1 MGWTGDGSREMRQDN
16 WTDFK
21 RTVGDGDFESALYA
35 VDEALVLLRK
45 KYGPE
50 LVSVMLFG
58 SLARKSR
65 TYDDIDLLLVTDQN
79 LGSTHEVTKEL
90 SQEIFGQLFWEHG
103 ELFSFVVYSKAQF
116 EGLRGQLPLLD
127 EVEKD
132 RVLLYGQDLF
142 AETSG

>member
-1 MGWTGDGSREMRQDN
+1 MKRDN

-21 RTVGDGDFESALYA
+21 RTVGDGDFASALYA
-35 VDEALVLLRK
+35 VDEALALLRK
-45 KYGPE
+45 KYGPA

-65 TYDDIDLLLVTDQN
+65 TYDDIDLLLVTDQS

-90 SQEIFGQLFWEHG
+90 SQEIFGHLFWEHG

-142 AETSG
+142 TETPG

>member
-1 MGWTGDGSREMRQDN
+1 MKRDN
-16 WTDFK
+16 WADFK

-35 VDEALVLLRK
+35 VDKALALLRK
-45 KYGPE
+45 KYGPA

-65 TYDDIDLLLVTDQN
+65 TYDDIDLLLVTDQS

-90 SQEIFGQLFWEHG
+90 SQEIFGHLFWQHG
-103 ELFSFVVYSKAQF
+103 ELFSFMVYSKAQF
-116 EGLRGQLPLLD
+116 EGLRGQSPLLD

-132 RVLLYGQDLF
+132 RILLYGQDLF
-142 AETSG
+142 AETPG

>member
-1 MGWTGDGSREMRQDN
+1 MKRDHWA
-16 WTDFK
+16 DFK

-35 VDEALVLLRK
+35 VDKALALLRK
-45 KYGPE
+45 KYGPA

-65 TYDDIDLLLVTDQN
+65 TYDDIDLLLVTDQS

-90 SQEIFGQLFWEHG
+90 SQEIFGHLFWQHG

-132 RVLLYGQDLF
+132 RILLYGQDLF
-142 AETSG
+142 AETPG

>member
-1 MGWTGDGSREMRQDN
+1 MKRDHWA
-16 WTDFK
+16 DFK

-35 VDEALVLLRK
+35 VDEALALLRK
-45 KYGPE
+45 KYGPA

-65 TYDDIDLLLVTDQN
+65 TYDDIDLLLVTDQS

-90 SQEIFGQLFWEHG
+90 SQEIFGHLFWQHG

-116 EGLRGQLPLLD
+116 EGLRGQSPLLD

-132 RVLLYGQDLF
+132 RILLYGQDLF
-142 AETSG
+142 AETPG